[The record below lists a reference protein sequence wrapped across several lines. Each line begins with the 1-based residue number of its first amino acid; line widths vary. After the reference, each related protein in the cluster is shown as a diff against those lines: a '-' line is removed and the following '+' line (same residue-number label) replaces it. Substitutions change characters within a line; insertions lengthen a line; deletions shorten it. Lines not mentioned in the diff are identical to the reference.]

1 MNHLPQSLWYKV
13 LQPEQRTLSKK
24 SEVQPTNQGKIEI
37 TGALVSILKK
47 ILSLF
52 TEITIVKC
60 LETMSIF

>member
-47 ILSLF
+47 LLSLF